1 MDLSAYL
8 DSIKREMD
16 KSPLISKYANILHE
30 KTNVSPEIFVVA
42 MGLVLVFML
51 FFDIGGGVI
60 W

>member
-1 MDLSAYL
+1 MDISAYL
-8 DSIKREMD
+8 DKIKREMD

-42 MGLVLVFML
+42 FGVILLFML
-51 FFDIGGGVI
+51 FFDIAGGII